1 MVQGK
6 VVVQAPLFETNVR
19 PAGVGSVTVMF
30 DAVSELLLSS
40 AIWSVIW
47 LFEFAFCGPLLL
59 ATRSMLPPVASGVVA
74 VEAWLA
80 PFASSVELLP
90 FAVLLIEP
98 PL

>member
-30 DAVSELLLSS
+30 EAVSELLLSS
-40 AIWSVIW
+40 AIWNVIW

-59 ATRSMLPPVASGVVA
+59 ATRSMLPPVASGDVA
-74 VEAWLA
+74 VDALFA
-80 PFASSVELLP
+80 PFASFVELLTV
-90 FAVLLIEP
+90 AVLRIEP
-98 PL
+98 PT